1 MEGRDQPEE
10 TLCKEAKGRTQSRG
24 TLLPN
29 LARVLEANL
38 QDLCASLAR
47 TSQPLSRRLPHS
59 PAAVI
64 HRGSRPNPDGGRAEF
79 KVPLFIETHN

>member
-1 MEGRDQPEE
+1 M
-10 TLCKEAKGRTQSRG
+10 KEAKGRTQSRG

-64 HRGSRPNPDGGRAEF
+64 HRGSCRTLTADAAEL
-79 KVPLFIETHN
+79 KVPLFIQTDN